1 MWLTSHAGPFRLNRL
16 SVSGVTPKP
25 LRVLHI
31 SDLHFAPG
39 QNKKA
44 EFLKELA
51 ELEPDLVINTGD
63 NLGHKD
69 AINPALAALG
79 PLGRFPGVFVN
90 GSNDY
95 RSPQP
100 KNPFRYFVAPSK
112 VPLRRDIDTVRFT
125 TELENF
131 GWLNL
136 NNQSGMLEVLGLKIG
151 FIGVDDPHENLDD
164 LGSLN
169 TQVNEISDADFTLGI
184 AHAPYL
190 RVLEAMTTSGAN
202 MIFAGHTHGGQ
213 ICLPGQKA
221 LVSNCDLPTEYAS
234 GLSGWKFGDKDSLLH
249 VSAGL
254 GCSIY
259 APVRLFC
266 PPQATLIEL
275 D

>member
-190 RVLEAMTTSGAN
+190 RVLEAMTTNGAN

-234 GLSGWKFGDKDSLLH
+234 GLSGWQFGDKDSLLH